1 MSTTLRAETELI
13 ATKSS
18 VLADV
23 GTESTDAGW
32 ANTLFSETSEA
43 VVCCRIISPVLI
55 FSVALRSAQTVV
67 KSIIK

>member
-32 ANTLFSETSEA
+32 TNTLFSETSE
-43 VVCCRIISPVLI
+43 VV
-55 FSVALRSAQTVV
+55 
-67 KSIIK
+67 SILQNH

>member
-1 MSTTLRAETELI
+1 MACAATINSMTNTCLTLSDMSTTLRAETELI

-32 ANTLFSETSEA
+32 TNTLFSETSE
-43 VVCCRIISPVLI
+43 VV
-55 FSVALRSAQTVV
+55 
-67 KSIIK
+67 SILQNH

>member
-13 ATKSS
+13 STKSS

-32 ANTLFSETSEA
+32 TNTLFSETSE
-43 VVCCRIISPVLI
+43 VV
-55 FSVALRSAQTVV
+55 
-67 KSIIK
+67 SILQNH

>member
-43 VVCCRIISPVLI
+43 V
-55 FSVALRSAQTVV
+55 
-67 KSIIK
+67 SILQNH

>member
-1 MSTTLRAETELI
+1 MACAATINSMTNTCLTLSDMSTTLRAETELI

-32 ANTLFSETSEA
+32 ANILFSETSE
-43 VVCCRIISPVLI
+43 VV
-55 FSVALRSAQTVV
+55 
-67 KSIIK
+67 SILQNH